1 MFSPDGTLISAFAAP
16 DCGATANTGKTKVR
30 FFGEMQENEP
40 LQEIRDKVT
49 EHLHRFEHT

>member
-30 FFGEMQENEP
+30 FFGEMQE
-40 LQEIRDKVT
+40 IRDKVT